1 MKYALGIDLGTT
13 NSVVSVYRKGK
24 VESLSIEGS
33 KTVPSVVGFK
43 DKDTML
49 VGKMAKPRV
58 IIDPEHSIVSV
69 KRFMGDRRKRYSI
82 YGIDYSPVD
91 VSSIILKK
99 LVEGAEKALGEKVK
113 DVIITVPAYFTDAQK
128 EDTRKAGE
136 KAGLNVLRLL
146 PEPTAAAISYGLD
159 KGKDQTIM
167 VYDLGGGTFD
177 VSILDIKGNKFNVK
191 AVDGNSQLG
200 GDDFDNKI
208 VDFLI
213 DELNQ
218 LGKDIKNDNS
228 KEAKLARQKLKEAA
242 ERAKIELSEAQST
255 HIIIPEILGVS
266 LDVELTLQKYNK
278 LIDEYLKDT
287 ISKIRSVLKSARMT
301 PEDIDR
307 VILVGGSTRNKA
319 IKEIVTKEIKEPW
332 ISEHVD
338 EAVSH
343 GAALLAASLTLP
355 EQDFSPAGKLEY
367 HDRTGH
373 SLGVELLDER
383 NHPFFRP
390 IIVKNTEYPVQ
401 QGILA
406 WTVRA
411 FQEQVRVQVFRGE
424 NKDCKLNTKLGEL
437 LLSIRNLSKDQVPIG
452 AIFDLDQD
460 GILHFYCVE
469 LPINIGEQQIIKVVQ
484 HAINN
489 GNFLDVESVR
499 KLMESKMVQFLKTEI
514 KSVE

>member
-24 VESLSIEGS
+24 VESVSIEGG
-33 KTVPSVVGFK
+33 KTVPSVVSFK
-43 DKDTML
+43 NKDTML

-69 KRFMGDRRKRYSI
+69 KRFMGDRKKKYSV
-82 YGIDYSPVD
+82 YGKDYTPVD

-99 LVEGAEKALGEKVK
+99 LVEGAEKQLGEKIK

-146 PEPTAAAISYGLD
+146 PEPTAAAIAYGLD

-177 VSILDIKGNKFNVK
+177 VSILEISGNKFHVK
-191 AVDGNSQLG
+191 AVDGNSKLG

-208 VDFLI
+208 VDFLL
-213 DELNQ
+213 DELYKQ
-218 LGKDIKNDNS
+218 GKDIKNDQS
-228 KEAKLARQKLKEAA
+228 KEAKIAKQKLKEAA
-242 ERAKIELSEAQST
+242 EKAKIELSEAQST
-255 HIIIPEILGVS
+255 HITIPEVLGVG

-278 LIDEYLKDT
+278 LIEEYLKET
-287 ISKIRSVLKSARMT
+287 ITKIHSVLKSAGMT

-307 VILVGGSTRNKA
+307 VILVGGSSRNRA
-319 IKEIVTKEIKEPW
+319 IKEIVSREIKEPW
-332 ISEHVD
+332 MSEHMD

-355 EQDFSPAGKLEY
+355 EQDFSPLEY
-367 HDRTGH
+367 RDRTGH
-373 SLGVELLDER
+373 TLGVELLDENNR
-383 NHPFFRP
+383 PFFRP
-390 IIVKNTEYPVQ
+390 IIEKNSEYPIQ
-401 QGILA
+401 RGILA

-437 LLSIRNLSKDQVPIG
+437 LLRITNLSKDQVPIG
-452 AIFDLDQD
+452 AIFDLDKD

-469 LPINIGEQQIIKVVQ
+469 LPINIGEQKIVKTVQ
-484 HAINN
+484 HAINS
-489 GNFLDVESVR
+489 GNIIDVESVR
-499 KLMESKMVQFLKTEI
+499 QLMESKLVQFKKTVI
-514 KSVE
+514 KNID